1 MTFDGK
7 AGHVTVCV
15 WVQES
20 LKATVDGQQLNLDTQ
35 DLGTGSKTLGK
46 AAARYVC
53 TRARCTNNGQ
63 QT

>member
-1 MTFDGK
+1 MHDLFFGE
-7 AGHVTVCV
+7 AWSRVSV

-46 AAARYVC
+46 AAARYVHS
-53 TRARCTNNGQ
+53 RSLY
-63 QT
+63 